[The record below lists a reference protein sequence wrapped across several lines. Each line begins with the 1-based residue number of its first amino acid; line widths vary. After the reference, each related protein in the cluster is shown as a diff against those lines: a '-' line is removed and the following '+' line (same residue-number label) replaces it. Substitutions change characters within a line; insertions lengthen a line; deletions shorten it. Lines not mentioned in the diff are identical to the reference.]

1 MYPIAIKLL
10 SDNES
15 LLEYEQYA
23 NTKDYI
29 ISFDHVKRRLISI
42 ERMSDIKKNDN
53 FYEDMGQIQMDKYK
67 SLAHFLYKMPQHISN
82 DLLCNIGNCIYIK
95 KEGFNVWMDI
105 LTYIP
110 PTILIAGYIYGNME
124 YSLSTMSL
132 KGLKSL
138 IEKRIS
144 QFKYTSY
151 PVVYL
156 PELNFLTK
164 EVGLHDLHIHLNGST
179 ESDIVW
185 NYMLK
190 HPYRT
195 IRNYADEFNNKHS
208 VRKLAEQTTLNFT
221 PERFGKRLLE
231 AKKIRSYICKVISNK
246 INGVDGGDIADDYS
260 VINIWGMDKTKSFS
274 PIIDEILFYLYV
286 FDYLSRYENDFIACK
301 FHHYLLIKGII
312 HRLSVMQCSQYG
324 FTQFQYITETPSR
337 YGVETSYKNRFLQ
350 LSGAGDNKYLSF
362 IEGRFSPGKNKFE
375 INNLV
380 RRIYKGFN
388 EAKVETDS
396 RLLDDVELYLVAHF
410 IKKKEK
416 KNVKNLPVRHRDLRT
431 DLRKRALALVQYIMT
446 NNEYGSKIKGID
458 AAASEFDAGPEV
470 FAPIFRFLRKNGI
483 ANCTFH
489 AGEDFK
495 HIVSG
500 IRSIYEAVLFLELR
514 HGDRLGHCTAIGIE
528 PQLWMDKTGCKCII
542 SQGEW
547 LDDMVF
553 LWFLIKETKESRLQ
567 QCVPLLESQIS
578 EFSHKVY
585 GKIFPPYILSE
596 AWKLRKFD
604 PFLYMEEKNF
614 SDFNPFIIESYE
626 KDKEI
631 RQMFENEDMNE
642 IMKIYHRISF
652 NANDEYDK
660 LIEIESGRILNP
672 NEICIVQGIVL
683 DFLNKKGIA
692 IETLPTSNLR
702 ISYYDEIREYHLK
715 NWLNNTL
722 SHCTPPVVL
731 GTDDPGI
738 FSTNIFNEYARAY
751 LHLEENKLSSHEI
764 YNMMSFIHRNSIIY
778 KFSGND

>member
-15 LLEYEQYA
+15 LLEYEEYA
-23 NTKDYI
+23 NVKNYT
-29 ISFDHVKRRLISI
+29 ISFEQVKRRLISL
-42 ERMSDIKKNDN
+42 ERMSDINRNDN
-53 FYEDMGQIQMDKYK
+53 FYEDMGHIQMSKYK
-67 SLAHFLYKMPQHISN
+67 SLAHFLYKMPQDISN
-82 DLLCNIGNCIYIK
+82 DFLCSMGNCIYIK
-95 KEGFNVWMDI
+95 KEGFNSWMDI

-110 PTILIAGYIYGNME
+110 PTILIAGYIYGNMD
-124 YSLSTMSL
+124 YSLLTMSL
-132 KGLKSL
+132 TELTYL
-138 IEKRIS
+138 INKKLI
-144 QFKYTSY
+144 QFKYTSH

-156 PELNFLTK
+156 PELNFLIK
-164 EVGLHDLHIHLNGST
+164 DVGLHDLHIHLNGST

-185 NYMLK
+185 DYMLK

-195 IRNYADEFNNKHS
+195 IRSYAHEFNSRLS

-221 PERFGKRLLE
+221 PEKFGERLFE
-231 AKKIRSYICKVISNK
+231 AKKIRSYISKVISNK
-246 INGVDGGDIADDYS
+246 INGIDDVNNADEYS
-260 VINIWGMDKTKSFS
+260 VSNIWSIDNAKSIS

-286 FDYLSRYENDFIACK
+286 FDYLSMYDNDFIACK

-337 YGVETSYKNRFLQ
+337 CGVERNYKNRFLQ
-350 LSGAGDNKYLSF
+350 LSGAGSNKYLSF
-362 IEGRFSPGKNKFE
+362 IEGRFSPGNNKFA

-388 EAKVETDS
+388 EAKAESDS
-396 RLLDDVELYLVAHF
+396 RLMDDVELYLVAHF
-410 IKKKEK
+410 IKKKERK
-416 KNVKNLPVRHRDLRT
+416 SLKNLPIRHRDLRI
-431 DLRKRALALVQYIMT
+431 DLRKRALALVQYIRS
-446 NNEYGSKIKGID
+446 NNGYGSKIKGID

-483 ANCTFH
+483 ANSTFH

-500 IRSIYEAVLFLELR
+500 IRSIYEAVIFLDLR
-514 HGDRLGHCTAIGIE
+514 HGDRLGHCTAIGID
-528 PQLWMDKTGCKCII
+528 PQLWLDKIGCKSII

-553 LWFLIKETKESRLQ
+553 LWYLIKETKESRLQ
-567 QCVPLLESQIS
+567 QCIPLLESQIS

-585 GKIFPPYILSE
+585 GRIFPPYILSE

-604 PFLYMEEKNF
+604 PFVYMGETNF
-614 SDFNPFIIESYE
+614 SDYNLFIVESYE
-626 KDKEI
+626 NYNEI
-631 RQMFENEDMNE
+631 RKALENEDISE
-642 IMKIYHRISF
+642 ILKNYHRISF
-652 NANDEYDK
+652 KANDEYDR

-672 NEICIVQGIVL
+672 NEMCYVQGLVL
-683 DFLNKKGIA
+683 DFLSKKGIA

-702 ISYYDEIREYHLK
+702 ISYYEEIKEYHLK

-722 SHCTPPVVL
+722 SNCIPPLVL

-778 KFSGND
+778 KFGGDD